1 MFVQAAKRF
10 RHKPPPVVVMLVA
23 KMSRKRKRQVDYDAR
38 DEDLFPVESKRPAA
52 PTGNIRRF
60 IV

>member
-10 RHKPPPVVVMLVA
+10 RHKPPPALGLLVA
-23 KMSRKRKRQVDYDAR
+23 KTSRKRKRQVDDDAR
-38 DEDLFPVESKRPAA
+38 DEDWFSVKSERPAA
-52 PTGNIRRF
+52 PTGNIRQF